1 MVCTLWPLKMAPVA
15 GLRATTTPDPLASC
29 PTARQRFLDAQATPD
44 MKMPET
50 ACGSSPLRTIAV
62 SGLSGTAMP
71 LVSLRLSPTAKQAEP
86 DGQLT
91 PLRNPLDPM
100 SWSDCPVEKSPDAG
114 LRDAT
119 PPKVALDATFPTPM
133 HRLAEAQATLLKVV
147 MGLNSCATTLA
158 DVVAERA
165 DEVARAIRA
174 STRSK
179 EPIRKARVHEFI
191 TSL

>member
-1 MVCTLWPLKMAPVA
+1 
-15 GLRATTTPDPLASC
+15 
-29 PTARQRFLDAQATPD
+29 

-50 ACGSSPLRTIAV
+50 ACSSSPLRTIAV

-133 HRLAEAQATLLKVV
+133 HRLAEAQATPLKVV
-147 MGLNSCATTLA
+147 KGVKS
-158 DVVAERA
+158 
-165 DEVARAIRA
+165 
-174 STRSK
+174 
-179 EPIRKARVHEFI
+179 
-191 TSL
+191 